1 MDFQASYNTMA
12 EFFRLGN
19 YFDQQDAER
28 TRIEQLERQKQEQRY
43 LGSAIRL
50 PGMRLYEFNYKT
62 GACREIGT
70 ETTLELDV
78 TTGQPTVRR
87 SVKVQYDPDCV
98 YLQALNE
105 RNAIRKLVKAGYIK
119 MVKQDGKGPHV
130 KD

>member
-1 MDFQASYNTMA
+1 
-12 EFFRLGN
+12 
-19 YFDQQDAER
+19 
-28 TRIEQLERQKQEQRY
+28 
-43 LGSAIRL
+43 
-50 PGMRLYEFNYKT
+50 MRLYEFNYKT

-78 TTGQPTVRR
+78 TTGQPTTRR

-130 KD
+130 ED